1 MVLRGPRT
9 PVGPAALAVASF
21 LVVLAAACDEPQAN
35 RGRVEGVVRA
45 SPSCPVAQQGQVCP
59 PLAVSGEVQ
68 AVQDG
73 QVKVTARTNP
83 TGQYQLALPAGNY
96 TLQVDVGGPLPAC
109 PLTPIQVRAAATA
122 AVDIDCDTGIR

>member
-1 MVLRGPRT
+1 MGLI
-9 PVGPAALAVASF
+9 AACL
-21 LVVLAAACDEPQAN
+21 LVVAAACDEPQAN

-45 SPSCPVAQQGQVCP
+45 SPSCPVAQQGQACP

-73 QVKVTARTNP
+73 QVKATARTNP
-83 TGQYQLALPAGNY
+83 TGQYQLALPAGDY

-109 PLTPIQVRAAATA
+109 PPTAVQVRAAATA
-122 AVDIDCDTGIR
+122 TVDIDCDTGIR

>member
-1 MVLRGPRT
+1 MI
-9 PVGPAALAVASF
+9 AAWL
-21 LVVLAAACDEPQAN
+21 LVVLASACDEPEAN

-45 SPSCPVAQQGQVCP
+45 SPSCPVEQQGQVCP

-73 QVKVTARTNP
+73 QVKATARTNP
-83 TGQYQLALPAGNY
+83 TGQYQLAVAAGEY

-109 PLTPIQVRAAATA
+109 PPTPIRVRAAATA
-122 AVDIDCDTGIR
+122 TVDIDCDSGIR